1 MRILDILKTT
11 AMTLCLSCLA
21 CEAQEKPVY
30 NVPSPDIATLGTYG
44 TVPVSLFTGTP
55 DISVPLYDLRVGNY
69 TFPITATYH
78 T

>member
-1 MRILDILKTT
+1 MRILDILKTKT
-11 AMTLCLSCLA
+11 MTLSLSCLA

-55 DISVPLYDLRVGNY
+55 DNPCPFTTSGW
-69 TFPITATYH
+69 AT
-78 T
+78 TPSR